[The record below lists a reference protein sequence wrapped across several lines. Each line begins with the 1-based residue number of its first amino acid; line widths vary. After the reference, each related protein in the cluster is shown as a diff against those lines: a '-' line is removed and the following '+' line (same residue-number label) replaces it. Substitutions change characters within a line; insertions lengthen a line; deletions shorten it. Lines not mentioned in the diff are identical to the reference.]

1 MDTIIYVFFIL
12 YFNIIFNYIKYKKIL
27 NNAEI

>member
-1 MDTIIYVFFIL
+1 MNKIIYIFFIL
-12 YFNIIFNYIKYKKIL
+12 YFNIIFNYIKYKKKL